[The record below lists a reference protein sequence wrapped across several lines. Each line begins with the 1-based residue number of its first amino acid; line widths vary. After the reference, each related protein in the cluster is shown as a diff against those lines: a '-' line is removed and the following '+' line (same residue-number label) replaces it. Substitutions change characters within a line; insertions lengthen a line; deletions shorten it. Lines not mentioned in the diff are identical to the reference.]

1 MTDRQQV
8 ERLMA
13 IIKQMRD
20 AQHAY
25 FRNRKTAAPSHA
37 NNLLN
42 DAKMKEN
49 SLDVLVAQLE
59 KQGYRPN
66 KHEGVKAEQ
75 GNMFE

>member
-20 AQHAY
+20 AQRTFY
-25 FRNRKTAAPSHA
+25 KNRKSAAPSHVET
-37 NNLLN
+37 LLK
-42 DAKMKEN
+42 DAKFKEN
-49 SLDVLVAQLE
+49 SLDVLIVQLE

-66 KHEGVKAEQ
+66 KHEGVIEQ
-75 GNMFE
+75 TKMFE

>member
-1 MTDRQQV
+1 MTDRQEL
-8 ERLMA
+8 ERLLA

-37 NNLLN
+37 KNLLD
-42 DAKMKEN
+42 DARMKEN

-59 KQGYRPN
+59 KKGYRPD
-66 KHEGVKAEQ
+66 KHEGVQAEQ
-75 GNMFE
+75 GNMF